1 MSIKAYVGIMG
12 SGKTYE
18 VVTVVIY
25 NALKRGRRVVSNIA
39 GLNFE
44 AMKAAM
50 LGEGVEES
58 RIGELVCI
66 PHEKVLEPKFWRTD
80 HDQEDDIEAFIQG
93 GDLLALDEIWRF
105 WNGLGPK
112 SEDGKEKRP
121 DRVMNFI
128 RMHRQMLHPVTG
140 VCCDLAIITQD
151 PADIH
156 RSVRGVIE
164 ETYQMTKLTAIGS
177 DSRYRVDC
185 FQKTRLTR
193 RPLTSHQR
201 SYDPAKFA
209 FYQSHSQ
216 KKAGDADAVEENI
229 DGRGN
234 ILRGALFKVVLPVGA
249 LVMLGAFYVVFSF
262 FNPKPKDNKAAVA
275 ANQAKPGAAQP
286 ANVSHAKAG
295 PELTDDWRAAGYYG
309 RGGDMAVV
317 LSAGRSLR
325 VLQNPPNVKL
335 SALGVEVVLPSGE
348 VASGWTGV
356 KSGGLVEG
364 MK

>member
-18 VVTVVIY
+18 VVSVVIY

-44 AMKAAM
+44 AMKVAM
-50 LGEGVEES
+50 LAEGVEAS

-66 PHEKVLEPKFWRTD
+66 PHEKVLEPNFWRTD
-80 HDQEDDIEAFIQG
+80 HDQEDGVDAFIQG

-128 RMHRQMLHPVTG
+128 RMHRQMLHPDSG
-140 VCCDLAIITQD
+140 ICCDIAIITQD

-164 ETYQMTKLTAIGS
+164 ETYVMAKLTAIGS
-177 DSRYRVDC
+177 SSRYRVDC
-185 FQKTRLTR
+185 FQKTRVTR

-201 SYDPAKFA
+201 SYDPAKFD
-209 FYQSHSQ
+209 FYKSHSQ
-216 KKAGDADAVEENI
+216 KKEGDAEAVEENI
-229 DGRGN
+229 DQRGN
-234 ILRGALFKVVLPVGA
+234 ILNGALFKFVIPIGLVLGCYA
-249 LVMLGAFYVVFSF
+249 AYSFWSF
-262 FNPKPKDNKAAVA
+262 FNPKPKPTANTAQVSSGTAAP
-275 ANQAKPGAAQP
+275 Q
-286 ANVSHAKAG
+286 VSHAKPG
-295 PELTDDWRAAGYYG
+295 PVIADDWRVVGFYQT
-309 RGGDMAVV
+309 GGEVVMV
-317 LSAGRSLR
+317 LSNGQRSRSLR
-325 VLQNPPNVKL
+325 GASSKIAGLSMEVILPNGD
-335 SALGVEVVLPSGE
+335 A
-348 VASGWTGV
+348 VADWTGG
-356 KSGGLVEG
+356 KSSGGVMPG
-364 MK
+364 TK